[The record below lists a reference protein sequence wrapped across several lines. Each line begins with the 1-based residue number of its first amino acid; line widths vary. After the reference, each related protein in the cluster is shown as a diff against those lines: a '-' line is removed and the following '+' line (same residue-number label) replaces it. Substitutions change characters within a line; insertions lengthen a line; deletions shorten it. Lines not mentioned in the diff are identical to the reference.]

1 MAAHMPKAIN
11 HWAGYTALA
20 ERLMAKGFAFASFNY
35 IMKPKGI
42 RPQVWYDY
50 RDAARFLRM
59 NAKKYRLDPTKFG
72 SMGISAGGWLIT
84 SAGHGTGDHFCSPNN
99 GQGMRLYDYKH
110 KNFAPQI
117 RKGDDKGSVW
127 ASMQNEEPGFPGI
140 YGKWQAVAFD
150 FQALGQFATSGSPA
164 ILDIVGDGFKP
175 RNKNHHVSNPNTHP
189 SRPCMN

>member
-1 MAAHMPKAIN
+1 MRCM
-11 HWAGYTALA
+11 
-20 ERLMAKGFAFASFNY
+20 
-35 IMKPKGI
+35 
-42 RPQVWYDY
+42 
-50 RDAARFLRM
+50 
-59 NAKKYRLDPTKFG
+59 
-72 SMGISAGGWLIT
+72 IT
-84 SAGHGTGDHFCSPNN
+84 
-99 GQGMRLYDYKH
+99 KH

-164 ILDIVGDGFKP
+164 ILDIGDGFKP
-175 RNKNHHVSNPNTHP
+175 RKTKTITLQTQVPT